1 MAPRPPSTD
10 RPSTT
15 RPSGS
20 HPASRQSS
28 TNQSPDKQSG
38 TSPSGGKQSGGK
50 QSTPKRSGKKP
61 AGKRST
67 RTGSSTSGGSKRPD
81 RARKFA
87 RPATAVRRAPAKK
100 EDVDDDDSGDG
111 GVRLQRFLAMA
122 GVGARR
128 ECEEL
133 ITTGR
138 VMVDGKVVAELGARV
153 IPGQSDVR
161 LDGERVKQEKRVYYM
176 VNKPTGV
183 ICTNHDQSGRPR
195 AVDIIPHS
203 RERLFTVG
211 RLDEHSEGLLLIT
224 NDGELANELAH
235 PRFQIPKVYRV
246 HVQGVPTRETL
257 AELCKGMYFAEGK
270 FKARDAQLKKAGKT
284 SSIIDLT
291 LTEGQNRE
299 VRRMLAK
306 LGHKVLTLTRISLG
320 NLKLGPLP
328 VGNWR
333 QLSPPELVALR
344 ELSHGKSRRTR
355 RRNPTG
361 AEQRP
366 KSKRPAG
373 RTAREDRDELP
384 EG

>member
-10 RPSTT
+10 SSSGH

-20 HPASRQSS
+20 HPASRQSAA
-28 TNQSPDKQSG
+28 
-38 TSPSGGKQSGGK
+38 
-50 QSTPKRSGKKP
+50 KRSSKK
-61 AGKRST
+61 AVGKRSARGAPSHVANEVRSS
-67 RTGSSTSGGSKRPD
+67 RT
-81 RARKFA
+81 RKFA
-87 RPATAVRRAPAKK
+87 RPATPRRPARVPS
-100 EDVDDDDSGDG
+100 EESDADDTGS

-133 ITTGR
+133 ITSGR
-138 VMVDGKVVAELGARV
+138 VTVDGKVVSELGARV
-153 IPGQSDVR
+153 VPGVNDVR

-176 VNKPTGV
+176 INKPTGV

-195 AVDIIPHS
+195 AVDIIPRS

-211 RLDEHSEGLLLIT
+211 RLDEHSEGLLIIT

-246 HVQGVPTRETL
+246 QVQGVPTRETL
-257 AELCKGMYFAEGK
+257 AELRKGMYFAEGK

-284 SSIIDLT
+284 SSVIDLT

-333 QLSPPELVALR
+333 QLSPPELAALR
-344 ELSHGKSRRTR
+344 ELSHGKSRRSR

-366 KSKRPAG
+366 KTKRPGERAP
-373 RTAREDRDELP
+373 REEQEELP
-384 EG
+384 EA